1 LDGTPEVVEAHYI
14 TGEDCFLLKI
24 IARSMGDLE
33 HLTGRFLPYG
43 QVTTNL
49 AYSSLV
55 RDRPLPPSVDEGD

>member
-1 LDGTPEVVEAHYI
+1 ME
-14 TGEDCFLLKI
+14 
-24 IARSMGDLE
+24 DLE
-33 HLTGRFLPYG
+33 HLTGKFLTFG